1 MVFVGFIAFQ
11 NILREVSE
19 GFNSFRGD
27 YRRVSWKPKNLR
39 DLEVSAGSKGVL
51 RSSEGIQ
58 VDFREF
64 RGNISEF

>member
-27 YRRVSWKPKNLR
+27 YRRVSPKNLR